1 MWILESLSDIPFKK
15 PLTLVLITL
24 GAGFLLL
31 ALFYGGNP
39 LNEPLLYTL
48 LALDLYIALRP
59 VKSGFVRPAL
69 LLPGSFLLAYVLIPQ
84 YRILHAVLFSLLVG
98 KIVFE
103 ENFRAWKWLASA
115 GLFYFAIRT
124 VAEWQYVPLA
134 ILPLPQLTLPAVH
147 GMIFGFCALC
157 SFVVYLLRKDRV
169 TEAVESYDWKVP
181 SETANMAK
189 QAGELYSALRQQLK
203 KREGSSKI
211 AEELEEFTE
220 KLIHMCDRLQK
231 MSAELQNFKA
241 VTIANE
247 IADYEKRISNVSDPI
262 LRRQYEQT
270 LTNKRKQNEQYEN
283 LRLQGERLRAQILH
297 SISALEN
304 MRFAYANEEFRTA
317 AAASDG
323 IEFFLHLAETRT
335 ENVYQT
341 SEAYQKLL
349 IL

>member
-1 MWILESLSDIPFKK
+1 MWILDSLSGIPFKK

-31 ALFYGGNP
+31 ALFYAANP

-48 LALDLYIALRP
+48 LALDLYIVLRP
-59 VKSGFVRPAL
+59 IKSGLARPAL
-69 LLPGSFLLAYVLIPQ
+69 LLPGSYLLAYVLIPQ

-98 KIVFE
+98 KIIFE
-103 ENFRAWKWLASA
+103 ENFRIWKWLASS
-115 GLFYFAIRT
+115 GLFYLTIRT
-124 VAEWQYVPLA
+124 VAEWQYIPLT
-134 ILPLPQLTLPAVH
+134 ILPLPHLTLPAVH

-157 SFVVYLLRKDRV
+157 SFVLYLLRKDRV
-169 TEAVESYDWKVP
+169 TEAAESYEWKIP

-189 QAGELYSALRQQLK
+189 QARELYSALRQQLK
-203 KREGSSKI
+203 KRDGSTKI

-220 KLIHMCDRLQK
+220 KLIHMSDRLQK
-231 MSAELQNFKA
+231 ILAELHKFKA
-241 VTIANE
+241 DAIAAE
-247 IADYEKRISNVSDPI
+247 IADYEKRIADVSDPI

-270 LTNKRKQNEQYEN
+270 LINKRKQNEQYDN

-304 MRFAYANEEFRTA
+304 MRFAYANEEFNSA
-317 AAASDG
+317 NAGADG

-341 SEAYQKLL
+341 TEAYQKLL